1 MTYIG
6 HYDAKV
12 WDDATHTYISKPDVG
27 VFITVEETFDNN
39 HRVVAQRGK
48 NSGKFTFSAADSG
61 EHRLCVTPQ
70 NVDSGGSWFGG
81 VHGTVKFTLDLAIGE
96 TSKIE
101 STDKGKID
109 DIVQKVMD
117 LNSRLQ
123 DIRREQVF
131 QRVSSSLL
139 FQRLVKSKTANNTT
153 GARSRVSRS
162 VRVYERPRRP
172 LDTDSARCAWC
183 DMRMAA
189 IASTRLLHQAEAHLA
204 DLNSRLGGKSR
215 QCHTMAGKRL
225 LLRLGALAG
234 CTVGSGVAIWV
245 SISDC
250 NRIDARCHVMWTV
263 SWFVRDVVIIC
274 GITGMADSSKLP
286 KKYSMST
293 SLLLSHCYH
302 QIPNCYPQA

>member
-1 MTYIG
+1 MWRSSVLLAAALAVPTQALHFFIEGAVQKCFFEELPKDTLVVG

-131 QRVSSSLL
+131 QREREAEFRDQSES
-139 FQRLVKSKTANNTT
+139 TN
-153 GARSRVSRS
+153 ARV
-162 VRVYERPRRP
+162 VRWTLIQLAV
-172 LDTDSARCAWC
+172 LGVTCAW
-183 DMRMAA
+183 
-189 IASTRLLHQAEAHLA
+189 Q
-204 DLNSRLGGKSR
+204 
-215 QCHTMAGKRL
+215 
-225 LLRLGALAG
+225 
-234 CTVGSGVAIWV
+234 
-245 SISDC
+245 
-250 NRIDARCHVMWTV
+250 
-263 SWFVRDVVIIC
+263 
-274 GITGMADSSKLP
+274 
-286 KKYSMST
+286 
-293 SLLLSHCYH
+293 LSHLRAFFIK
-302 QIPNCYPQA
+302 QKLT